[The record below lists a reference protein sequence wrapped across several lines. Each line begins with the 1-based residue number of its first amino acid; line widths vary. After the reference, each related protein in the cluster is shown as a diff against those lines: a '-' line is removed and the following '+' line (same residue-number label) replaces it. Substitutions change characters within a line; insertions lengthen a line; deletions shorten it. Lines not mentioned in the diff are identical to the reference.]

1 MVSESALTEPYS
13 LQPLIGLYSDHSDK
27 EKAMQMRAYMKD
39 QFEYLGLPSPI
50 RRDLTKKFYALAGYP
65 PIHQLQALVDE
76 AWKMPYREF
85 KYFAL
90 ELLVK
95 MRKKSGHDAIHL
107 YERLVTS
114 ESWWDTVDL
123 IAPSL
128 IGYHMQQYPEER
140 MQYIPKWIE
149 SENIWLQRSSIL
161 FQLKYK
167 NKTDTSLLSDIILQ
181 LKGCKE
187 FFIRKAIGWALR
199 EYSKTDSGFVI
210 QFVKEHE
217 LSGLS
222 HREALKWLERQ

>member
-1 MVSESALTEPYS
+1 MKDYS
-13 LQPLIGLYSDHSDK
+13 LQPLENLFRAHANP
-27 EKAMQMRAYMKD
+27 EKAIRMKAYMKD
-39 QFEYLGLPSPI
+39 QFNYLGLPSPL
-50 RRDLTKKFYALAGYP
+50 RRDLTKEFYALAGYP
-65 PIHQLQALVDE
+65 PVDQVKALVDE

-95 MRKKSGHDAIHL
+95 MKMKAGHDAIHL
-107 YERLVTS
+107 YERLITS

-128 IGYHMQQYPEER
+128 IGYHMKQFPEDR
-140 MQYIPKWIE
+140 MHYIPKWIR
-149 SENIWLQRSSIL
+149 SGNIWLQRSCIL

-167 NKTDTSLLSDIILQ
+167 DETDTSLLSNIILQ
-181 LKGCKE
+181 LKGSKE

-199 EYSKTDSGFVI
+199 EYSKTDGGFVLR
-210 QFVKEHE
+210 FVQQHQ

-222 HREALKWLERQ
+222 HREALKWLERH

>member
-1 MVSESALTEPYS
+1 MKDYS
-13 LQPLIGLYSDHSDK
+13 LKPLENLFRDHANP
-27 EKAMQMRAYMKD
+27 EKAAQMKAYMKG
-39 QFEYLGLPSPI
+39 QFDYLGLPSPL
-50 RRDLTKKFYALAGYP
+50 RRELSKKFYASAGYP
-65 PIHQLQALVDE
+65 PIHQLKEIVE
-76 AWKMPYREF
+76 KAWDLPFREY

-95 MRKKSGHDAIHL
+95 MKKKAGHDAIQL
-107 YERLVTS
+107 YENLVTS

-128 IGYHMQQYPEER
+128 IGYHLQQYPEER
-140 MQYIPKWIE
+140 EDYIPKWIK
-149 SENIWLQRSSIL
+149 SENIWLQRSCIL

-167 NKTDTSLLSDIILQ
+167 GETDTTLLSDIILQ
-181 LKGCKE
+181 LRESKE

-210 QFVKEHE
+210 RFVQQHE

-222 HREALKWLERQ
+222 HREALKWLERHR

>member
-1 MVSESALTEPYS
+1 MKDYS
-13 LQPLIGLYSDHSDK
+13 LQPLENLYRAHANPERAIRMK
-27 EKAMQMRAYMKD
+27 AYMKD
-39 QFEYLGLPSPI
+39 QFNYLGLPSPL
-50 RRDLTKKFYALAGYP
+50 RRELTKKFYASAGYP
-65 PIHQLQALVDE
+65 PLQQLVAIVDE

-95 MRKKSGHDAIHL
+95 MKKKSGHDAIHL
-107 YERLVTS
+107 YERLITS

-140 MQYIPKWIE
+140 DQYIAKWIQ
-149 SENIWLQRSSIL
+149 SDNIWLQRSCIL

-167 NKTDTSLLSDIILQ
+167 DKTDTTLLSDITLQ
-181 LKGCKE
+181 LKESKE

-210 QFVKEHE
+210 RFVQQHE

-222 HREALKWLERQ
+222 HREALKWLERH